1 MGGGGGQQPMA
12 TAAYAQPMDN
22 NTSTATNTTTTT
34 TANNIL
40 NNTRDIDN
48 TTLPGE
54 TVVYRG
60 IITSED
66 HTFLVLE
73 PGEEDEGVGIL
84 PHRQDGAV
92 YTGVLTF
99 TATEPVEVGFGHRLP
114 VDNATLSRL
123 EANETVADFF
133 SSYHLQ
139 NQEQT
144 DTPGLLSVPSV
155 IVPDYGTQSPYFSA
169 SIPFAAD
176 SIWLRTADGEPF
188 IVVYEIVAEIHQPEA
203 VLVDIK

>member
-1 MGGGGGQQPMA
+1 MLKGSNGIYLNSKSKPKTKSLEEKCG
-12 TAAYAQPMDN
+12 
-22 NTSTATNTTTTT
+22 
-34 TANNIL
+34 IL
-40 NNTRDIDN
+40 NIWD
-48 TTLPGE
+48 
-54 TVVYRG
+54 
-60 IITSED
+60 
-66 HTFLVLE
+66 VL
-73 PGEEDEGVGIL
+73 GRRWSLLIL
-84 PHRQDGAV
+84 KNLSSKNV
-92 YTGVLTF
+92 GVLMF

-133 SSYHLQ
+133 SSYHVQ